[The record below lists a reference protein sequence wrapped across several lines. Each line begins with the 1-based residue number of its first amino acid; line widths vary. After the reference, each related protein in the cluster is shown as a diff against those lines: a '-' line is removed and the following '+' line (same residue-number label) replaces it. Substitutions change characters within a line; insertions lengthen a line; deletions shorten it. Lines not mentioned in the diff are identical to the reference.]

1 MVEKVLYSAEHP
13 VSPKNFA
20 GREKQIVE
28 FQRFLDNTIG
38 ENSKNIVIL
47 GRWGIGKTSL
57 LRKFKEVAEKKGCVG
72 TIIELG
78 EATDSFMTLFETITR
93 SLARDSQT
101 ILSLSAKTRDFLSG
115 LSLSASYGPMG
126 IGFTKRKELPPDTI
140 KFRDDLIKI
149 YKEIKCP
156 FLIML
161 DNAEQLLNI
170 KGSIFELRNI
180 FQTLQ
185 SMDEV
190 RCMLILSGKE
200 TLFSDIRSVSEPA
213 VRFFWGIELEPF
225 TYKETKEAIEKPLV
239 DSNVSFDENCIKRI
253 HELSQGHPYFVQ
265 VFAYNLYMLKK
276 GDRITLNDLNSNFSQ
291 ILNFLGTRLFDSLM
305 NVITPTERNVVM
317 GFAKTD
323 KDALTNTE
331 LSKLVKVK
339 SINQYLIRLSDLSI
353 PIIIKLERGKY
364 KLYHPL
370 FKEYLKQMK

>member
-1 MVEKVLYSAEHP
+1 MPYSAEHP

-20 GREKQIVE
+20 GRERQIME
-28 FQRFLDNTIG
+28 FQKFLDNTVG
-38 ENSKNIVIL
+38 GNSKNIVVL
-47 GRWGIGKTSL
+47 GKWGIGKTSL
-57 LRKFKEVAEKKGCVG
+57 LRMFKEIAEKKGCIG

-101 ILSLSAKTRDFLSG
+101 GTGLSAKTKDFLSG
-115 LSLSASYGPMG
+115 LSLSASYGPVG

-140 KFRDDLIKI
+140 KLRDDLIKV
-149 YKEIKCP
+149 YKEINCP

-185 SMDEV
+185 SMDDV

-213 VRFFWGIELEPF
+213 VRFFWGIKLEPF
-225 TYKETKEAIEKPLV
+225 TYEETKEAIEKPLI
-239 DSNVSFDENCIKRI
+239 DSDVSFDEECIKRI

-265 VFAYNLYMLKK
+265 VFAYNLYMLWER
-276 GDRITLNDLNSNFSQ
+276 DEITMNDLNSNFNR

-305 NVITPTERNVVM
+305 NMITPTERNVVM
-317 GFAKTD
+317 GFAKAD

-339 SINQYLIRLSDLSI
+339 SINQYLIRLSDLRI

-370 FKEYLKQMK
+370 FKEYLRQLK